1 MFNNANIL
9 YNSKNGIEYIQFKK
23 LLELGIKHAYTL
35 KGDNINFRSNS
46 PEEKESYKKIFS
58 AVGLDVNTL
67 VKPLQKHTS
76 NVRCINR
83 VMEKLELENVD
94 GLITDSKGITLVST
108 NADCILFLIYDP
120 VKKVIANVQSVI
132 VKPQPRKLKKVK
144 NILFTELFLKF

>member
-1 MFNNANIL
+1 MIDNANII

-23 LLELGIKHAYTL
+23 LMELGIRHAYTL
-35 KGDNINFRSNS
+35 KGENINFRSNS

-76 NVRCINR
+76 NVMCINK
-83 VMEKLELENVD
+83 VLKKSELENID
-94 GLITDSKGITLVST
+94 GLITDKKDITLVST

-120 VKKVIANVQSVI
+120 VKKVIANI
-132 VKPQPRKLKKVK
+132 H
-144 NILFTELFLKF
+144 